1 MFQWLYASDQ
11 SINHNQTPSKEV
23 EPSMRWRISDR
34 KYFMQPNAKTRCVA
48 YHDASKLLVA
58 GFSNGIFGLY
68 EMPGFQMLYSLR
80 SADCL
85 VLFCHVTDIF

>member
-1 MFQWLYASDQ
+1 MFQWLYTSDQ
-11 SINHNQTPSKEV
+11 LTDHDQTISDEV
-23 EPSMRWRISDR
+23 GSPMRWRISDR

-80 SADCL
+80 CAHWL
-85 VLFCHVTDIF
+85 V